1 MTPTAHP
8 SDALPTLSEADAWA
22 ILGEAVTALRP
33 LPGATRARVY
43 EVTLG
48 DGGVRIVKLLPK
60 DTGRAAREAWVR
72 GRMAGVGAVPMVPE
86 VLHRATP
93 LSGACDVVSMRP
105 LPGQSLEGALHDA
118 DEARARRLWSA
129 FGEGLAAFHAVPI
142 AGFGLLDSAGRGPFP
157 AWRMALE
164 HHAAAALDVL
174 RLTPLSPLADPIA
187 RRIEA
192 LAPSLDDVRAARLTH
207 GDAHPRN
214 VRAAGDRL
222 VAWFDL
228 EYAMGADPLYELTFV
243 AEAFCGPCAPEGLP
257 TARLA
262 GRYEAFAEGYTLRG
276 EALDDAAERQ
286 ALYRLLHALRAAEE
300 LHVRG
305 PRLSPEARDALTAAL
320 RTRLASH
327 LPG

>member
-48 DGGVRIVKLLPK
+48 EGSVRIVKLLPK

-105 LPGQSLEGALHDA
+105 LPGQSLERALHDA

-222 VAWFDL
+222 VPCSTSSTPWGPTRCTSSPSSPRPSA
-228 EYAMGADPLYELTFV
+228 APARPTTSPLRTSLV
-243 AEAFCGPCAPEGLP
+243 ATRPSPRATPCA
-257 TARLA
+257 ARPSTTRPNVKRFTVSSTRSA
-262 GRYEAFAEGYTLRG
+262 RQRSCTSAARG
-276 EALDDAAERQ
+276 
-286 ALYRLLHALRAAEE
+286 
-300 LHVRG
+300 
-305 PRLSPEARDALTAAL
+305 
-320 RTRLASH
+320 
-327 LPG
+327 